1 MRWAFRWSH
10 RLLALS
16 NCSRRHSIAVIIP
29 CDKGFGFVNL
39 STFFGIL
46 GCWLGWRVEMETSES
61 FFKGVGDGVVGVVNK
76 VSESSSSRGSCAACC
91 EHSVC
96 VLKHFGE
103 VRNLIIAGGRGHV
116 LIDEGK

>member
-46 GCWLGWRVEMETSES
+46 GCWLGWRVELETSES
-61 FFKGVGDGVVGVVNK
+61 FFKGVCDGVVGVVDK
-76 VSESSSSRGSCAACC
+76 VSESSSSRGSRAACC
-91 EHSVC
+91 EHSVR
-96 VLKHFGE
+96 VFKHLSE
-103 VRNLIIAGGRGHV
+103 VVGVVIVGRGGHV
-116 LIDEGK
+116 LIDE